1 MCGNCIFLTF
11 GGPFTALRGPL
22 WLANIFYVFSCF
34 FLIFSRFFTFLPP
47 ESRKNTLCLLST
59 LHLMGVF
66 FSNHHLDM
74 YVVHDYQAQVWHPH
88 HRNKSFLDFF
98 FFFISQTPRF
108 FNLTPCSPPFET
120 HNFPC
125 FRPLRPTFFPLKIDV
140 FGKLIF
146 FSIPGRPRGHSTSPD
161 FFDVWNGTL
170 ASCSS
175 FSLLAIFL
183 KPGMYEFLT
192 SALISI

>member
-1 MCGNCIFLTF
+1 M
-11 GGPFTALRGPL
+11 
-22 WLANIFYVFSCF
+22 
-34 FLIFSRFFTFLPP
+34 FSRFFTFLPP

-161 FFDVWNGTL
+161 FFDLWNGFL